1 VGLVARI
8 VEQAGIP
15 TVVVSTARDI
25 TQQVKPPRAVFVN
38 HPMGNTFGRAGD
50 RVLQSRILRE
60 ALGMV
65 ASETEAGKL
74 IDLPHVWDAPIEYR
88 PKKRAREYQLQQ

>member
-8 VEQAGIP
+8 VEQAGIS

-38 HPMGNTFGRAGD
+38 HPMGNTFGHAGD
-50 RVLQSRILRE
+50 RALQSRILRE
-60 ALGMV
+60 ALNMV
-65 ASETEAGKL
+65 VHVTEAGRL
-74 IDLPHVWDAPIEYR
+74 IDLPHVWDAPIAYR
-88 PKKRAREYQLQQ
+88 PQKRGREYQIQP

>member
-25 TQQVKPPRAVFVN
+25 TQQVKPPRALFVN
-38 HPMGNTFGRAGD
+38 HPMGNTFGHAGD
-50 RVLQSRILRE
+50 RALQSRILRE
-60 ALGMV
+60 ALNMV
-65 ASETEAGKL
+65 VQVTEAGRL
-74 IDLPHVWDAPIEYR
+74 IDLPHAWDAPVAYR
-88 PKKRAREYQLQQ
+88 PQKRGRAYQLQP

>member
-1 VGLVARI
+1 MGLVVRI

-38 HPMGNTFGRAGD
+38 HPMGNTFGHAGD
-50 RVLQSRILRE
+50 RAVQSRILRA
-60 ALGMV
+60 ALDVV
-65 ASETEAGKL
+65 ANATEAGTL
-74 IDLPHVWDAPIEYR
+74 IDLPQVWDAPIEYR
-88 PKKRAREYQLQQ
+88 PKKRGRAYQFQQ